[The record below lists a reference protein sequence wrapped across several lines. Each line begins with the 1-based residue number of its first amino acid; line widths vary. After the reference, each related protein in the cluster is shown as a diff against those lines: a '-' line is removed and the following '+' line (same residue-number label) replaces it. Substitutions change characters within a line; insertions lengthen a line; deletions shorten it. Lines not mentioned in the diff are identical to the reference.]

1 MFENRLGGRYHTHR
15 NAGNTQRYYDK
26 WGMSPSL
33 MTKQFVT
40 DLKGGGTVESYFAVI
55 KKESIQKY
63 KNKSGFYFGA
73 KLGDKTGEIDLKY
86 WGNEDERQISQIHSS
101 FGERDVIRV
110 TGNVN
115 VYQGKNQITVNHDQG
130 NISRTGSFEP
140 GDLLKTTSRNIEDM
154 KGDLR
159 EIIDCMDNVHVK
171 ALLKNLFDDEDFM
184 DRYANV
190 PAAKSNHHNYI
201 GGLLEHVLSMVGFAK
216 TAAKAHQRLD
226 CDLLVCG
233 CILHDIGKMEE
244 LEASTSIAYTTRGSL
259 LGHITMGYNMIS
271 QRIQKLDSFP
281 EDLALKILHMI
292 LSHHGKLEWAS
303 PVVPKFPE
311 AVALHHIDNLDAKVK
326 GVIQNIENSSLE
338 DEWSPWTKEYG
349 ALFLK

>member
-1 MFENRLGGRYHTHR
+1 MR
-15 NAGNTQRYYDK
+15 
-26 WGMSPSL
+26 PSL

-40 DLKGGGTVESYFAVI
+40 DLREGSTVESYFAVI

-63 KNKSGFYFGA
+63 KQKTGFYFGA
-73 KLGDKTGEIDLKY
+73 KLGDKTGEVNLKY
-86 WGNEDERQISQIHSS
+86 WGNEDEDQIKQLHSS
-101 FGERDVIRV
+101 FGELDVVRV
-110 TGNVN
+110 AGKVS
-115 VYQGKNQITVNHDQG
+115 VYQGKNQISVNPDHG
-130 NISRTGSFEP
+130 RISRTDDFES
-140 GDLLKTTSRNIEDM
+140 GDLLKTAPRDIGEM
-154 KGDLR
+154 KREFR
-159 EIIDCMDNVHVK
+159 EIIDGMGNAHIR
-171 ALLKNLFDDEDFM
+171 ALLKNLFDDEYFL
-184 DRYANV
+184 DRYANM

-201 GGLLEHVLSMVGFAK
+201 GGLLEHVLSMIGFAK
-216 TAAKAHQRLD
+216 TAAKSHQRLD

-244 LEASTSIAYTTRGSL
+244 LEASTGISYTTKGSL
-259 LGHITMGYNMIS
+259 LGHITMGYNMIG
-271 QRIQKLDSFP
+271 QRIRKLDSFP

-326 GVIQNIENSSLE
+326 GVIQNIESCDPE